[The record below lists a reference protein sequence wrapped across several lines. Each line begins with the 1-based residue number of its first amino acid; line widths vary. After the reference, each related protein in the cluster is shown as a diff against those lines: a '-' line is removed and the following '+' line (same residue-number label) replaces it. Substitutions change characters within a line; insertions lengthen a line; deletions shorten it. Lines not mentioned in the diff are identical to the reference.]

1 MNFSRPITT
10 LSIILASAC
19 YGSNDPYVE
28 VEEVE
33 EPEPPTATP
42 RPLPGE
48 PALPGLQV
56 FDTSR
61 ALTAEQPTLLGQL
74 GDIRTGGEP
83 SVERILRDS
92 IGLGLDIR
100 TRTSEGVVMSG
111 LCIPMPMGSL
121 VVGETYETN
130 DGELSLL
137 TVDGA
142 SGSSDDDWGFRG
154 LSDHVTLNVDEGPDA
169 NSVEVFYIAYF
180 SEGSES
186 YTLEGSVVISME

>member
-1 MNFSRPITT
+1 MNITRSITT
-10 LSIILASAC
+10 FSIIFASAC
-19 YGSNDPYVE
+19 YGSNDPFVE
-28 VEEVE
+28 VEGVD
-33 EPEPPTATP
+33 EPEPPTSTP
-42 RPLPGE
+42 SPEPVE
-48 PALPGLQV
+48 PALPGLAV

-61 ALTAEQPTLLGQL
+61 ALTAESPTLLGQL
-74 GDIRTGGEP
+74 GAVRADGEP
-83 SVERILRDS
+83 RVERILRDS

-100 TRTSEGVVMSG
+100 TRTSEGIVMSG
-111 LCIPMPMGSL
+111 LCIPTPIGSL

-130 DGELSLL
+130 DDELALL

-142 SGSSDDDWGFRG
+142 SGVSDDDWGFSRF
-154 LSDHVTLNVDEGPDA
+154 SEHVTLNVEEGPDA

>member
-1 MNFSRPITT
+1 
-10 LSIILASAC
+10 
-19 YGSNDPYVE
+19 
-28 VEEVE
+28 
-33 EPEPPTATP
+33 
-42 RPLPGE
+42 
-48 PALPGLQV
+48 
-56 FDTSR
+56 
-61 ALTAEQPTLLGQL
+61 
-74 GDIRTGGEP
+74 
-83 SVERILRDS
+83 
-92 IGLGLDIR
+92 
-100 TRTSEGVVMSG
+100 MSG

-154 LSDHVTLNVDEGPDA
+154 LSDHVTLNVEEGPDA

>member
-1 MNFSRPITT
+1 MNVSRSITT
-10 LSIILASAC
+10 FSIILASAC
-19 YGSNDPYVE
+19 YGSSDPYVE
-28 VEEVE
+28 VQGVE
-33 EPEPPTATP
+33 EPEPPTTPGP
-42 RPLPGE
+42 RPMN

-61 ALTAEQPTLLGQL
+61 ALSVEQPTLVGQL
-74 GDIRTGGEP
+74 GDVRAGGEP

-100 TRTSEGVVMSG
+100 THTAEGTIMSG
-111 LCIPMPMGSL
+111 LCIPTPIGSL

-130 DGELSLL
+130 DAELSLL
-137 TVDGA
+137 IVDGA
-142 SGSSDDDWGFRG
+142 SGPSDEDWGFSRF
-154 LSDHVTLNVDEGPDA
+154 SDHVTLEVEEGPHA

-186 YTLEGSVVISME
+186 YTLEGSVVITME